1 MCKVLIVED
10 ETNIRN
16 NLREIL
22 EMSGY
27 EVTVAENGEEAL
39 IALAGEMPDIILSD
53 ILMPV
58 MNGYDLLRNV
68 QANPKLRHLPFLFLS
83 AKIELEDIRNG
94 MNLGA
99 DDYLTKP
106 VKYQELIKAI
116 EMRINRRKDFIDTAP
131 RTGDGEINST
141 KREELQL
148 MLTKIS
154 NSEMRVLRQLAENR
168 NSFQIAETLF
178 LSFKT
183 VQNHRANMVKKLG
196 LFGQNA
202 LLSFALN
209 CKMLDL
215 LLQGE
220 EQNQQTS

>member
-16 NLREIL
+16 NLSEIL
-22 EMSGY
+22 EMNGY
-27 EVTVAENGEEAL
+27 EVAVAENGQDAL
-39 IALAGEMPDIILSD
+39 LALQSDQPDIILSD

-106 VKYQELIKAI
+106 VKYQELVKAI
-116 EMRINRRKDFIDTAP
+116 DMRLNRRKDFIETAVAE
-131 RTGDGEINST
+131 GGEINT
-141 KREELQL
+141 EKREELKQ
-148 MLTKIS
+148 MLAKVS
-154 NSEMRVLRQLAENR
+154 SSEMRVLLQMAENM
-168 NSFQIAETLF
+168 NSFKIAEKLF
-178 LSFKT
+178 VRFKT
-183 VQNHRANMVKKLG
+183 VQNHRANMVKKMG

-209 CKMLDL
+209 CKMLD
-215 LLQGE
+215 
-220 EQNQQTS
+220 

>member
-16 NLREIL
+16 NLSEIL
-22 EMSGY
+22 EMNGY
-27 EVTVAENGEEAL
+27 EVAVAENGQEAL
-39 IALAGEMPDIILSD
+39 LALQSDQPDIILSD

-106 VKYQELIKAI
+106 VKYQELVKAI
-116 EMRINRRKDFIDTAP
+116 DMRLNRRKDFIETAVAE
-131 RTGDGEINST
+131 GGEINT
-141 KREELQL
+141 EKREELKQ
-148 MLTKIS
+148 MLAKVS
-154 NSEMRVLRQLAENR
+154 SSEMRVLLQLAENM
-168 NSFQIAETLF
+168 NSFQIAEKLF

-215 LLQGE
+215 LPASE
-220 EQNQQTS
+220 EDKGQL

>member
-16 NLREIL
+16 NLSEIL
-22 EMSGY
+22 EMNGY
-27 EVTVAENGEEAL
+27 EVAVAENGQEAL
-39 IALAGEMPDIILSD
+39 LALQSDQPDIILSD

-106 VKYQELIKAI
+106 VKYQELVKAI
-116 EMRINRRKDFIDTAP
+116 DMRLNRRKDFIETAVAE
-131 RTGDGEINST
+131 GGEINT
-141 KREELQL
+141 EKREELKQ
-148 MLTKIS
+148 MLAKVS
-154 NSEMRVLRQLAENR
+154 SSEMRVLLQLAENM
-168 NSFQIAETLF
+168 NSFQIAEKLF

-215 LLQGE
+215 LPASAEDKGQL
-220 EQNQQTS
+220 

>member
-16 NLREIL
+16 NLSEIL
-22 EMSGY
+22 EMNGY
-27 EVTVAENGEEAL
+27 EVAVAENGQEAL
-39 IALAGEMPDIILSD
+39 LALQSDQPDIILSD

-58 MNGYDLLRNV
+58 MNGYDLLRSV

-106 VKYQELIKAI
+106 VKYQELVKAI
-116 EMRINRRKDFIDTAP
+116 DMRLNRRKDFIETAVAE
-131 RTGDGEINST
+131 GGEINT
-141 KREELQL
+141 EKREELKQ
-148 MLTKIS
+148 MLAKVS
-154 NSEMRVLRQLAENR
+154 SSEMRVLLQLAENM
-168 NSFQIAETLF
+168 NSFQIAEKLF

-215 LLQGE
+215 LPASE
-220 EQNQQTS
+220 EDKGQL

>member
-16 NLREIL
+16 NLSEIL
-22 EMSGY
+22 EMNGY
-27 EVTVAENGEEAL
+27 EVAVAENGQDAL
-39 IALAGEMPDIILSD
+39 LALQSDQPDIILSD

-106 VKYQELIKAI
+106 VKYQELVKAI
-116 EMRINRRKDFIDTAP
+116 DMRLNRRKDFIETAVAE
-131 RTGDGEINST
+131 GGEINT
-141 KREELQL
+141 EKREELKQ
-148 MLTKIS
+148 MLAKVS
-154 NSEMRVLRQLAENR
+154 SSEMRVLLQLAENM
-168 NSFQIAETLF
+168 NSFQIAEKLF

-209 CKMLDL
+209 CTMLDL
-215 LLQGE
+215 LPASAEDKGQL
-220 EQNQQTS
+220 